1 MDLWQAESGCAIG
14 ADMINSAKAFRAS
27 TRRRRLFPCAALA
40 ILLLTGVASAA
51 RIDVDRAGDTPTV
64 TVRGTLETN
73 DGKRFADA
81 IAGLTKALVMFS
93 SNGGDLDA
101 GLAIGRAI
109 RQGKFSTA
117 VPAGVQCASACALAW
132 LGGTT
137 RYMANSAR
145 IGFHAAYVEERGGP
159 RESGVGNA
167 LVGAYLNGLG
177 LPEAA
182 VIFMTSAAPEEI
194 KWLTMEDARK
204 LGVSVALLTPQIAP
218 GRLPPEPGPTTP
230 RRRPEVKPDDDDP
243 DVAGNDVPMGSPSG
257 TPSGGPG
264 RTGIKPLR
272 PTTTEPNVRPSPSV
286 KPGTVTRTALRQKA
300 MDFISDYFDHWSD
313 LDARAIGYFGD
324 IYAETVDFYGRP
336 TDRDEVMKAKQQF
349 IARWP
354 TRVYTVH
361 ADSLRITCDE
371 GASNCEIRGLV
382 DFEYLDSRHGARS
395 MGVTDFLIGARFT
408 SAGEITIFRENAK
421 VVSQRPDR

>member
-1 MDLWQAESGCAIG
+1 MDLWQAKSGCAIG
-14 ADMINSAKAFRAS
+14 GDMIHIAIAFRVSA
-27 TRRRRLFPCAALA
+27 RCRCLFLCAALA
-40 ILLLTGVASAA
+40 VLVVTGAASAA
-51 RIDVDRAGDTPTV
+51 RIDVDRNGDTPTV
-64 TVRGTLETN
+64 TVRGTLETD
-73 DGKRFADA
+73 DGKRFSDA
-81 IAGLTKALVMFS
+81 VAGLTKALVMFS
-93 SNGGDLDA
+93 SNGGDLDS

-218 GRLPPEPGPTTP
+218 GRLPPETGPTP
-230 RRRPEVKPDDDDP
+230 RRRPEADPDSDDS
-243 DVAGNDVPMGSPSG
+243 DVAGAG
-257 TPSGGPG
+257 TPIKPPSGGPE
-264 RTGIKPLR
+264 RTGVKPLR
-272 PTTTEPNVRPSPSV
+272 PTTTSEPNVRPLPNV
-286 KPGTVTRTALRQKA
+286 KPATVTKTALRQKA

-324 IYAETVDFYGRP
+324 IYAETVDFYGRQ

-382 DFEYLDSRHGARS
+382 DFEYLDSRHGNRS
-395 MGVTDFLIGARFT
+395 TGVTDFLIGARFT
-408 SAGEITIFRENAK
+408 SGGEITIYRENAK
-421 VVSQRPDR
+421 IVSQRPDR